1 MGGTGGGGGYWSG
14 GGGATGAGG
23 GGVTG
28 ERRNYCF
35 TRVRGVIGRKEGSSP
50 SRPALLLI
58 RPDLML
64 DYCTEGLGGTEIY
77 GYRVGGW
84 GGVGGRVHG
93 VRC

>member
-1 MGGTGGGGGYWSG
+1 M
-14 GGGATGAGG
+14 
-23 GGVTG
+23 
-28 ERRNYCF
+28 
-35 TRVRGVIGRKEGSSP
+35 RGVIGRKEGSSP

-84 GGVGGRVHG
+84 VGVGASAWCAVLELSNNHETFSRVFPVG
-93 VRC
+93 VGS